1 MHLASVSEYIF
12 GSCCLILFISSTNSI
27 QLVRLQ
33 CCLLLHRQVLFLF
46 FYDNDSYIAH
56 LSLSTIQIVQVV
68 FYWSPKVV
76 SVWWDW
82 NNLVPPILN
91 RDNIFKA
98 WKKLNHFISLQ
109 KERKTFQVCAQR
121 PVPSFSNANSYP
133 QPPISEW
140 SVGWDGSKMYS
151 CSQAVAL
158 KSLSPFMIGETGLHG
173 GTSLFEP

>member
-1 MHLASVSEYIF
+1 MMPEIEGWHMAR
-12 GSCCLILFISSTNSI
+12 SCTCICTTYCLNTFLLKPILSPA
-27 QLVRLQ
+27 R
-33 CCLLLHRQVLFLF
+33 
-46 FYDNDSYIAH
+46 
-56 LSLSTIQIVQVV
+56 SLTSKYFSPSQWCPDLKFNRAV

-121 PVPSFSNANSYP
+121 PVPSFSNANNYP

-158 KSLSPFMIGETGLHG
+158 KSLSPLMIGGTGLHG